1 MKQALI
7 IAALLL
13 STTHCFALESKNPS
27 EPALASQ
34 DVAGLKTAKIDS
46 QVESTHRAFSAPVES
61 KYDIH
66 GNLKGYSKP
75 KKYEFGSMICDPYG
89 GYAHGYG
96 Y

>member
-13 STTHCFALESKNPS
+13 STTHCFAQESNNPS
-27 EPALASQ
+27 ESVLASQ

-46 QVESTHRAFSAPVES
+46 QVESTHRAISAPVES

-66 GNLKGYSKP
+66 GNLKGYSQP
-75 KKYEFGSMICDPYG
+75 KKYEFGSIICDPYG
-89 GYAHGYG
+89 GYANIYG

>member
-13 STTHCFALESKNPS
+13 STTHCFAQESS

-46 QVESTHRAFSAPVES
+46 QVESANRAVSTPVES

-66 GNLKGYSKP
+66 GNLKGYSQP

-89 GYAHGYG
+89 GYANIYR